1 MIGAVPLFGYV
12 MADTFDSS
20 FEKVTCV
27 ESESDLII
35 EKNITDTFKVNEHFV
50 KVSTEEKNV
59 IRNAVADRHKLSFI
73 EVNFVCLSN

>member
-1 MIGAVPLFGYV
+1 MIGAVPLFGYL

-50 KVSTEEKNV
+50 KVSTEEKKAINDGAAAGKILV
-59 IRNAVADRHKLSFI
+59 LLR
-73 EVNFVCLSN
+73 